1 LVKFPRKERRRKGKR
16 RRYGGKIKG
25 DLGKYRIEKK
35 ARQETVRMGLGSG
48 PTPKQVQ
55 TNEMALKKLTLL

>member
-1 LVKFPRKERRRKGKR
+1 MCCAEVVKISLKVAECDFGKTSQGNEKSRKGKR

-35 ARQETVRMGLGSG
+35 ARQEMVRMGLG
-48 PTPKQVQ
+48 
-55 TNEMALKKLTLL
+55 